1 MRRKKYTTVVLP
13 SHTVGDLP
21 PCDYVVLELTPRMVL
36 SIRDAVKRWEII
48 STAFGKNSPAKSSA
62 FPCPPV
68 YWVSCEAPLSR
79 KDNLRSLI
87 DKRRLKAAGQV
98 VYPPRGVPSYWE
110 EETAFSLLY
119 VGEGKVWFEGV
130 PLVPGDDRY
139 WSGEISAAALESI
152 MALVEEAD

>member
-68 YWVSCEAPLSR
+68 YWVSCEEPLSR
-79 KDNLRSLI
+79 KDNLRALI
-87 DKRRLKAAGQV
+87 DKRRLKAAGKV

>member
-48 STAFGKNSPAKSSA
+48 STAFGKDAPVRSTA

-68 YWVSCEAPLSR
+68 YWVSCEEPLSR
-79 KDNLRSLI
+79 KDNLRALI
-87 DKRRLKAAGQV
+87 DKRRLKAAGKV